1 VVIVHGAPLSA
12 GPFGIPGVP
21 GVPGVPVG
29 MIFIPGRDLE
39 RLLSLSTSNGQP
51 SRLCSSSV
59 VLDEDANFQGLL
71 REREDRRDE
80 GEHG

>member
-1 VVIVHGAPLSA
+1 
-12 GPFGIPGVP
+12 
-21 GVPGVPVG
+21 